1 MPFGS
6 LPPWEQDEL
15 PAPPPFTLRN
25 LLHTIGPGAILLAAS
40 IGGGEWL
47 VGPAVAVKHGTAM
60 MWIAT
65 IGIVL
70 QLLLNLEGIRYTL
83 YTGEPIIIGIM
94 RLRPGSRFWATGYAL
109 AAFAQLGIPALAA
122 ACAGVLFAS
131 FAGVLPADDT
141 SDSAGVL
148 LLTYAVIV
156 VTVAILIS
164 GKKIERVLEVVST
177 FMVVFILSFLL
188 IVNFLFVPFAH
199 WLETISGFFE
209 IGTVPPDVD
218 VLMLA
223 TFAATAGSGGIGNL
237 VITNWYRDKGMG
249 MGSKV
254 GSIASAFGSS
264 QVQLSSVGKVFPVTE
279 ENLRRWRNWWRYVK
293 VDQVWLWGLGCF
305 VGMFLNV
312 NLATAVIDPG
322 VDMEGLAAGTI
333 QAQYMAEKLWRGFW
347 FLTLLNGFWILMST
361 QLGNTDTLIRT
372 VTDIVWVAS
381 PKLRERTHMSVSKVY
396 YSLLAVF
403 TVWGLIAVNWG
414 NAVTLFKI
422 LGGLA
427 SPIMAVS
434 SIQILLVNTRL
445 LPPELRPAMWRRAA
459 LVLCCA
465 CYGFLS
471 VAMVQ
476 DLATKFRA
484 WMNPPAESAQSA
496 GDETPAY
503 EPATFREKVT
513 QLIADEKYLAAAK
526 FLASAGAAIQAEHD
540 RALQK
545 TRIVLQLIVEPFLVR
560 GEADEDSRGSSMP
573 CNDDLL
579 LLCEAEVAGQVVF
592 QIGEWDFLHDF
603 CSTLS
608 ASRSLRILSQS
619 PRLLPPRR

>member
-1 MPFGS
+1 MNNSTGPPMPFGS
-6 LPPWEQDEL
+6 LPPWEQDDL
-15 PAPPPFTLRN
+15 PAPPPFTPRN

-83 YTGEPIIIGIM
+83 YTGEPIIVGIM

-122 ACAGVLFAS
+122 ACAAVLFAS
-131 FAGVLPADDT
+131 FAGAVPAEGTNDET
-141 SDSAGVL
+141 WVL
-148 LLTYAVIV
+148 LLTYAVIAS
-156 VTVAILIS
+156 TVAILVS

-177 FMVVFILSFLL
+177 IMVVFILSFLL
-188 IVNFLFVPFAH
+188 IVNFLFVPFDH
-199 WLETISGFFE
+199 WMSTLSGFFQ

-218 VLMLA
+218 VLLLA

-264 QVQLSSVGKVFPVTE
+264 TVKLSSVGKVFPVTD
-279 ENLRRWRNWWRYVK
+279 ENLRRWRDWWRYVK
-293 VDQVWLWGLGCF
+293 VDQIWLWGLGCF

-312 NLATAVIDPG
+312 NLATALIDPS

-333 QAQYMAEKLWRGFW
+333 QAQHMAEKLWSGFW

-381 PKLRERTHMSVSKVY
+381 PKLRERSHMSVSKVY
-396 YSLLAVF
+396 YGLLGVF

-427 SPIMAVS
+427 SPIMAVA
-434 SIQILLVNTRL
+434 SIQILIVNTRL
-445 LPPELRPAMWRRAA
+445 LPRELRPPIWRRAA
-459 LVLCCA
+459 LVLCCL
-465 CYGFLS
+465 CYGYLS
-471 VAMVQ
+471 VTLTQ

-484 WMNPPAESAQSA
+484 WMNPPE
-496 GDETPAY
+496 
-503 EPATFREKVT
+503 
-513 QLIADEKYLAAAK
+513 AAANEN
-526 FLASAGAAIQAEHD
+526 GADAE
-540 RALQK
+540 
-545 TRIVLQLIVEPFLVR
+545 TTPVETNTPE
-560 GEADEDSRGSSMP
+560 GE
-573 CNDDLL
+573 
-579 LLCEAEVAGQVVF
+579 
-592 QIGEWDFLHDF
+592 
-603 CSTLS
+603 
-608 ASRSLRILSQS
+608 
-619 PRLLPPRR
+619 